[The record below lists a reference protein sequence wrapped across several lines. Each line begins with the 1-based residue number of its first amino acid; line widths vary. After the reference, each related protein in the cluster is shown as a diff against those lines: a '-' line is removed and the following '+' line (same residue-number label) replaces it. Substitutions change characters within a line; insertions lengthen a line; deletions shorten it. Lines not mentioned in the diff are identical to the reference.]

1 MNSKH
6 PLGQLIEKVQRDNS
20 WSDRDLAARA
30 QSMELDLGK
39 SNWSRLKNQPVL
51 TFKPAHIKGLAL
63 VLKQTETTVAKAAL
77 ASMGIE
83 LEGYQDGDVPA
94 AVRNNPDLSD
104 RDKRVLLAVF
114 KELARTEPAPVS
126 TPTPEESGDYELAAR
141 EGDPRIAHDQLP
153 E

>member
-6 PLGQLIEKVQRDNS
+6 PLGQLIEKVQRDNG

-51 TFKPAHIKGLAL
+51 TFKPSHIKGLAL
-63 VLKQTETTVAKAAL
+63 VLKQTETTVARAAL
-77 ASMGIE
+77 ASMGID

-94 AVRNNPDLSD
+94 AVRNNGELSD

-114 KELARTEPAPVS
+114 R
-126 TPTPEESGDYELAAR
+126 ELAASPAA
-141 EGDPRIAHDQLP
+141 ESTDLTQDMHELAAHKGDRHIGPDDLP
-153 E
+153 YE

>member
-6 PLGQLIEKVQRDNS
+6 PLGQLIERVQLDNG

-30 QSMELDLGK
+30 QSLDLDLGK

-63 VLKQTETTVAKAAL
+63 VLQQTETTVARAAL
-77 ASMGIE
+77 ESMGIE
-83 LEGYQDGDVPA
+83 LEGYQDGNVPA
-94 AVRNNPDLSD
+94 AVRNSPELSG
-104 RDKRVLLAVF
+104 RDKRILLAVF
-114 KELARTEPAPVS
+114 NELAT
-126 TPTPEESGDYELAAR
+126 TDEESRPGLQEGYGLAAHK
-141 EGDPRIAHDQLP
+141 GHAGIAPDQLP

>member
-6 PLGQLIEKVQRDNS
+6 PLGKLIEKVQRDNG

-51 TFKPAHIKGLAL
+51 TFKPSHIKGLAL

-77 ASMGIE
+77 ASMGIS
-83 LEGYQDGDVPA
+83 LEGYQDGDVLA
-94 AVRNNPDLSD
+94 AVRNNAELSD
-104 RDKRVLLAVF
+104 RDKRVLLAVYR
-114 KELARTEPAPVS
+114 ELASAPEPANEDL
-126 TPTPEESGDYELAAR
+126 TKDMLGLAAHK
-141 EGDPRIAHDQLP
+141 GDRNISPDELP
-153 E
+153 YE